1 MEGHG
6 IGDGL
11 AFGAPLTRQIGD
23 GLVFG
28 TPPAHQI
35 GDGLAFVALQ
45 AHQIGDGLS
54 SRWVNPRLPTDFIVL
69 HHPTWSPK
77 AGGPS
82 SGRGCG
88 WQTLVGPWL
97 GIQKPLKPIPQIVF
111 TGQTDFM
118 VLHEVM

>member
-45 AHQIGDGLS
+45 AHQIGDGLG
-54 SRWVNPRLPTDFIVL
+54 SRMGQPPSPHRFYSTTSPNVVTKSRGSIIRAGLRLADSGGTLAGD
-69 HHPTWSPK
+69 PK
-77 AGGPS
+77 
-82 SGRGCG
+82 
-88 WQTLVGPWL
+88 T
-97 GIQKPLKPIPQIVF
+97 
-111 TGQTDFM
+111 T
-118 VLHEVM
+118 